1 MIQRA
6 VGPRPWELASGSRAR
21 GPSVLWLNVSAP
33 LGPLFRSTQAHLQH
47 CSPGR
52 RVAVWDY
59 LQDPDEPA
67 SLEAAIALLSSYVLT
82 LGRPVDLVGH
92 GTAGHL
98 AWRFA
103 RAYPHCVRSLAL
115 LAVGGT
121 PAVDWQA
128 QYYAQL
134 RSLPWGRRSVLTQ
147 LARTLTGCQD
157 RDRLRGW
164 TELLERDLWASPS
177 PSSPFPSPGDSGG
190 GGVTMP
196 LLVCGAAQDPIAD
209 PSQMARWQPHLK
221 PGDRLRQH
229 PTGPHFFPFFDPQ
242 WTAREVAY
250 FQRAVGADRAI
261 ARTPIDA

>member
-6 VGPRPWELASGSRAR
+6 VGPRPWELGSGIWRR
-21 GPSVLWLNVSAP
+21 GPAVLWLNVSAS
-33 LGPLFRSTQAHLQH
+33 LGPLFRSTQVHLQH

-59 LQDPDEPA
+59 DQDPDEPA
-67 SLEAAIALLSSYVLT
+67 SLDEAIALLRSYVLS

-103 RAYPHCVRSLAL
+103 RTYPTQVRSLTL
-115 LAVGGT
+115 LAVGAT
-121 PAVDWQA
+121 PAADWQA

-134 RSLPWGRRSVLTQ
+134 RACPCQRRWILAQ
-147 LARTLTGCQD
+147 LARALTGCQE

-164 TELLERDLWASPS
+164 VELLDRDLWTSPS
-177 PSSPFPSPGDSGG
+177 PSSLVGTPEGGSGG
-190 GGVTMP
+190 VAMP

-209 PSQMARWQPHLK
+209 PSQMGRWRPHLK
-221 PGDRLRQH
+221 PGDRLREH
-229 PTGPHFFPFFDPQ
+229 PTGRHFFPFFDPQ
-242 WTAREVAY
+242 WVAQEIAD
-250 FQRAVGADRAI
+250 FQQALGADRAI
-261 ARTPIDA
+261 APASLDL